1 MPIYS
6 VNKPYLEFD
15 LFESEDGILTEA
27 IVYKFVKK
35 NDVPDDFKK
44 FAVKFAE
51 DTQKMAGTKMGYGI
65 LSDSLGIKFKD
76 IKSKIEKKDKKN
88 CYIISVGLKGVLKG
102 IGVEPTLIN
111 RLKASINV
119 IFDFLD
125 KACKAQGMKKIS
137 NKVGAWSSYIKQGKD
152 CIYIIDGGWVNGS
165 FSIYIRCLLDTP
177 ENREIA
183 AGGKA
188 FVESSFIIGEDASSS
203 DKVNHTKDQLTP
215 NTVGFEGLTPE
226 ELYGFNP
233 DLGLSRSE
241 ELSNGDY
248 SDFFR
253 DPKIMKAFTEHLDLT
268 DSITRKAVKV
278 MNEAEQN
285 SVLTALTSKLYDNI
299 VSKVDDIDYGEI
311 PSTKGDITKLSNYSR
326 LVECVELLKKILKE
340 FRQDT
345 KPIDEIE
352 VAISNIST
360 HKDTFMKA
368 YKFNCELP
376 IIMYNNAVLSVITAV
391 SYMIATSIEFMKT
404 PNQDNFQIT
413 LDKVAYAKTKSN
425 ILYNNLKKF
434 NSSVKSGEFDKA
446 MNHILQ
452 NRIKRLDEAAA
463 AITAFAAIGGV
474 VGVIAIIT
482 HIIPILREM
491 VFFFYYTR
499 MRVSDFFDI
508 QADLLQMNAYNLENN
523 DTKSEDE
530 KERIVSKQLKIVE
543 LFRKAANKISFTG
556 KKAEVDSTKEITA
569 SSKKMKLNDIA
580 DELPDSVSALF

>member
-1 MPIYS
+1 MIYS
-6 VNKPYLEFD
+6 PNKPYLEFN
-15 LFESEDGILTEA
+15 LIEDEIITEA
-27 IVYKFVKK
+27 IIYKFVKK

-44 FAVKFAE
+44 FAIKFAE
-51 DTQKMAGTKMGYGI
+51 DTQKLSNSKLGYGT
-65 LSDSLGIKFKD
+65 LSSLFGIKFKD

-88 CYIISVGLKGVLKG
+88 LYTIGVNIKGVLTGLG
-102 IGVEPTLIN
+102 IEPTIKN
-111 RLKASINV
+111 RLTATTNV
-119 IFDFLD
+119 LFDFLD
-125 KACKAQGMKKIS
+125 KVCKAQGMKKVS
-137 NKVGAWSSYIKQGKD
+137 SKPGAWSSYIKQGKN
-152 CIYIIDGGWVNGS
+152 CIYIIDGGYPGNGL
-165 FSIYIRCLLDTP
+165 FNIYIRCLLDTP

-188 FVESSFIIGEDASSS
+188 FMESMFVIGEDASSS
-203 DKVNHTKDQLTP
+203 DVLNHTKDQLTP

-285 SVLTALTSKLYDNI
+285 SILTALTSKLYDNI

-425 ILYNNLKKF
+425 MLYNNLKKF

-463 AITAFAAIGGV
+463 AITTFAAIGGV

-523 DTKSEDE
+523 DTRSEDE

-569 SSKKMKLNDIA
+569 SSKKMKLNDIT

>member
-1 MPIYS
+1 MIYS
-6 VNKPYLEFD
+6 VNKPYLEFN
-15 LFESEDGILTEA
+15 LIEDEILVEGITF
-27 IVYKFVKK
+27 KFIKK
-35 NDVPDDFKK
+35 KEVPEDFKK
-44 FAVKFAE
+44 FVAKFA
-51 DTQKMAGTKMGYGI
+51 DDAQKIAKSNISTGI
-65 LSDSLGIKFKD
+65 ISSAFGIKFKN
-76 IKSKIEKKDKKN
+76 IKAKIEKADVKN
-88 CYIISVGLKGVLKG
+88 NYLIAIDLKSA
-102 IGVEPTLIN
+102 
-111 RLKASINV
+111 LKANDIDPTFKNKMMANPN
-119 IFDFLD
+119 IYIDFLD
-125 KACKAQGMKKIS
+125 KVCKKEGLKKIS
-137 NKVGAWSSYIKQGKD
+137 KKAGASVAYYKQGKN
-152 CIYIIDGGWVNGS
+152 CIYLVYGDYIDSNKYY
-165 FSIYIRCLLDTP
+165 IYINCLEDTE
-177 ENREIA
+177 ENRELAI
-183 AGGKA
+183 GGKA
-188 FVESSFIIGEDASSS
+188 FMESSFIIGEDASSN
-203 DKVNHTKDQLTP
+203 DVLNHTKDQLTP

-268 DSITRKAVKV
+268 DSITRKAIKV

-345 KPIDEIE
+345 KPIDEVE

-425 ILYNNLKKF
+425 MLYNNLKKF

-463 AITAFAAIGGV
+463 AITTFAAIGGV

>member
-1 MPIYS
+1 MIYS
-6 VNKPYLEFD
+6 PNKPYLEFN
-15 LFESEDGILTEA
+15 LIEDEILTEA

-44 FAVKFAE
+44 FAIKFAE
-51 DTQKMAGTKMGYGI
+51 DTQKLSNSKLGYGFF
-65 LSDSLGIKFKD
+65 GIRFKD

-88 CYIISVGLKGVLKG
+88 LYTIGVNIKGVLTGLG
-102 IGVEPTLIN
+102 IEPTIKN
-111 RLKASINV
+111 RLTATTNV
-119 IFDFLD
+119 LLEFLD
-125 KACKAQGMKKIS
+125 KVCKAQGMKKVS
-137 NKVGAWSSYIKQGKD
+137 SKPGAWSSYIKQGKN
-152 CIYIIDGGWVNGS
+152 CIYIIDGGCPGNGL
-165 FSIYIRCLLDTP
+165 FNIYIRCLLDTP

-188 FVESSFIIGEDASSS
+188 FMESLFVIGEDASSS
-203 DKVNHTKDQLTP
+203 DVLNHTKDQLTP

-425 ILYNNLKKF
+425 MLYNNLKKF

>member
-1 MPIYS
+1 MIYS
-6 VNKPYLEFD
+6 PNKPYLEFN
-15 LFESEDGILTEA
+15 LIEDEILTEA
-27 IVYKFVKK
+27 IIYKFVKK

-44 FAVKFAE
+44 FAIKFAE
-51 DTQKMAGTKMGYGI
+51 DTQKLSNSKLGYGT
-65 LSDSLGIKFKD
+65 LSSLFGIKFKD

-88 CYIISVGLKGVLKG
+88 LYTIGVNIKGVLTGLG
-102 IGVEPTLIN
+102 IEPTIKN
-111 RLKASINV
+111 RLTATTNV
-119 IFDFLD
+119 LFDFLD
-125 KACKAQGMKKIS
+125 KVCKAQGMKKVS
-137 NKVGAWSSYIKQGKD
+137 SKPGAWSSYIKQGKD
-152 CIYIIDGGWVNGS
+152 CIYIIDGGCPGNGL
-165 FSIYIRCLLDTP
+165 FNIYIRCLLDTP

-569 SSKKMKLNDIA
+569 SSKKMKLNDIT

>member
-152 CIYIIDGGWVNGS
+152 CIYIIDGGCVNGS

-425 ILYNNLKKF
+425 MLYNNLKKF

-569 SSKKMKLNDIA
+569 SSKKMKLNDIT